1 MFGYIRINKNELKF
15 REYHCYKS
23 YYCGMCMSIKK
34 DYGELPRLTLNYDMT
49 FLVVLLSS
57 LYELKEYQYLSRCIA
72 HPHKKEKIV
81 ENEASKYAASM
92 NILLSYFKIKDDVND
107 EKTIK
112 SRAQEIIFRPYFKK
126 VVIKHSDKAN
136 KLESLLAKFW
146 DTEKEEE
153 IDYKKLS
160 SAFGKVME
168 EVFDFKNDF
177 WSKNLR
183 KIGFLLGKY
192 IYVLDALEDRQEDLK
207 RGRFNPF
214 NKSLEDEKQ
223 AKKELSEIL
232 AELEVELD
240 YLPLE
245 EAKKG
250 IIENIL
256 YSGMPIRAGILRN
269 REDVENERS
278 I

>member
-34 DYGELPRLTLNYDMT
+34 DYGEIPRLTLNYDMT

-192 IYVLDALEDRQEDLK
+192 IYILDALEDRQEDLK

-214 NKSLEDEKQ
+214 NKLLEDEKQ